1 MYYVYVIKNEAG
13 ELYYGF
19 TKDLR
24 LRLKQHNDNQSFATK
39 NHSWQLVYYE
49 SYLAKEDAYD
59 REKSL
64 KHYGQALG
72 HLKRRLKRSLS
83 KISAG

>member
-19 TKDLR
+19 TKNLR
-24 LRLKQHNDNQSFATK
+24 LRLRQHNNSLSFSTK
-39 NHSWQLVYYE
+39 NRSWKLIYYE
-49 SYLAKEDAYD
+49 VYLSREDAYD
-59 REKSL
+59 REINL
-64 KHYGQALG
+64 KHYGQALS
-72 HLKRRLKRSLS
+72 HLKRRIRRSLS